1 MFSISFI
8 MDVSTITTILI
19 KVVGFILFFYILNQI
34 LVFMEIPTK
43 YIFEYIIFFISLGI
57 LYLFLPSSVVSWT

>member
-57 LYLFLPSSVVSWT
+57 LYLFLPSSIVSWT